1 MSVWRPVLERAGLPP
16 LGLHTLRHSGAAR
29 LISAGA
35 SPKAVQS
42 VMGHRSAAFTL
53 NVYGH
58 IFETNLDALGE
69 MLDVKGKSAKITPL
83 GSGRN

>member
-1 MSVWRPVLERAGLPP
+1 MERAGLPP
-16 LGLHTLRHSGAAR
+16 VGLHTLRHSGAAR

-42 VMGHRSAAFTL
+42 IIGHRSAAFTL

-58 IFETNLDALGE
+58 IFETDLDALGE
-69 MLDVKGKSAKITPL
+69 MLDASTATATKILPL
-83 GSGRN
+83 LP